1 MLRTKT
7 KAEQV
12 LSERERLRLQGDRP
26 GTSSEAQRVF
36 DLLHPQTT
44 VHPVPVARTVIDVTS
59 RPLPQT
65 RFDAELQALT
75 GPTPV
80 TRPKF
85 VKSKP
90 KAMKVMGGKLLR
102 SGIAIAMIIAF
113 VITMTS
119 RVGRTVNPVD
129 QPPTSPAQVSPAP
142 PADFGTQVAPATE
155 GATGTAGRT
164 GTGQVTRNPTASDS
178 PTVSGSPSPA
188 PQIVGSPTPAP
199 SSRIGQPPASP
210 ASPTPAPPRSGAPA
224 PAPKPKPAPPPP
236 QDEQPKPRPAPQPP
250 ADDTGDGPGTRPGEQ
265 PDQDGGDPYRPPPE
279 NTENAGNF

>member
-1 MLRTKT
+1 MLKTKT
-7 KAEQV
+7 KEEQV

-26 GTSSEAQRVF
+26 ATSSEAQRVF
-36 DLLHPQTT
+36 DLLHPQT
-44 VHPVPVARTVIDVTS
+44 VHPVPATRTTVIDVTS

-75 GPTPV
+75 GPSPV
-80 TRPKF
+80 TRSRF

-90 KAMKVMGGKLLR
+90 KQMKVMGGKLLR
-102 SGIAIAMIIAF
+102 SGIAIAMVIAF
-113 VITMTS
+113 IVAMATT
-119 RVGRTVNPVD
+119 RVGRSVNPLVD

-142 PADFGTQVAPATE
+142 PADSGTQVAPATE

-164 GTGQVTRNPTASDS
+164 GTGRVTRNPTA
-178 PTVSGSPSPA
+178 SGSPSPA
-188 PQIVGSPTPAP
+188 PQTVGSPTPAP
-199 SSRIGQPPASP
+199 SSRIGQPPAAP
-210 ASPTPAPPRSGAPA
+210 ASPTPAPPRSGTPA

-236 QDEQPKPRPAPQPP
+236 QDEQPKPKPAPQPP
-250 ADDTGDGPGTRPGEQ
+250 ADNTGDGPGTRPGEQ